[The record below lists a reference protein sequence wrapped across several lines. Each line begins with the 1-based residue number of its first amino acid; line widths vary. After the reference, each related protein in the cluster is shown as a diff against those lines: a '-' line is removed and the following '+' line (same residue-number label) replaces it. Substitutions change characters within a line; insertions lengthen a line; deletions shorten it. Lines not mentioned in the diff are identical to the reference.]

1 MDTTDTAI
9 LRILQRNGRVSHEEI
24 ARQVHLSRPAVHERI
39 RRMEQEGVI
48 RSYSA
53 DIDGTAVGLPLTAFI
68 WLRTILPCKPIGLT
82 VMEMTDDSVLIQE
95 CHRVAGEW
103 CMLVKVHAAS
113 SQALQDLLDRIALV
127 PGVQN
132 TMTTIALSAF
142 SQPQCVVSG
151 RTNTETE
158 MQRI

>member
-9 LRILQRNGRVSHEEI
+9 LRLLQRNGRLSHEEI
-24 ARQVHLSRPAVHERI
+24 ARQIHLSRPAVHERI
-39 RRMEQEGVI
+39 RRMEQEGAI
-48 RSYSA
+48 RGYYA
-53 DIDGTAVGLPLTAFI
+53 DVEGTAVGLPLTAFI
-68 WLRTILPCKPIGLT
+68 WLRTVLPCKPIGT
-82 VMEMTDDSVLIQE
+82 KVMEMTDDTVLIQE

-103 CMLVKVHAAS
+103 CMLVKVQAAS

-142 SQPQCVVSG
+142 DQPQAVVLSRSSVEG
-151 RTNTETE
+151 EA
-158 MQRI
+158 QRI

>member
-1 MDTTDTAI
+1 MDLTDTAI
-9 LRILQRNGRVSHEEI
+9 LRILQCNGRLSHEEI

-48 RSYSA
+48 RSYNA
-53 DIDGTAVGLPLTAFI
+53 DVDGTAVGLPLTAFI
-68 WLRTILPCKPIGLT
+68 WLRTVSPCKPIGMT
-82 VMEMTDDSVLIQE
+82 VMEMTDDTVLVQE

-103 CMLVKVHAAS
+103 CMLVKVQAAS
-113 SQALQDLLDRIALV
+113 SLALQDLLDRIALI

-142 SQPQCVVSG
+142 SQPQSIISS
-151 RTNTETE
+151 RTHAE
-158 MQRI
+158 MEAPRL